1 MARVEVMIEKIDT
14 TVFDRKKERI
24 LDSIGYLVEGK
35 AIRHCPV
42 VTGRLRASI
51 THKVTGKNE
60 VMIGTIGTPY
70 ASFVEYG
77 TNVMINAHGP
87 HEPLAPVTSWEAQRK
102 RGATGQTMPFIRN
115 SVFEAEPEIL
125 ALFKKEFK

>member
-1 MARVEVMIEKIDT
+1 MIDRIDT
-14 TVFDRKKERI
+14 ELFDRKKGKI
-24 LDSIGYLVEGK
+24 LEDIGYLIEGK

-51 THKVTGKNE
+51 THQVTGENE
-60 VMIGTIGTPY
+60 VMIGTQGCDY
-70 ASFVEYG
+70 ASWVEFG
-77 TNVMINAHGP
+77 TQLMVAAHGE
-87 HEPLAPVTSWEAQRK
+87 HDPLAPVTSWEAQRK
-102 RGATGQTMPFIRN
+102 RGAIGQTMPFIRN

>member
-1 MARVEVMIEKIDT
+1 MIEKIDT
-14 TVFDRKKERI
+14 QKFDSKKLKI
-24 LDSIGYLVEGK
+24 LEDIGYLVEGK

-51 THKVTGKNE
+51 THKVTGENE

-70 ASFVEYG
+70 ASWVEWG
-77 TNVMINAHGP
+77 TNVMIAAHGP
-87 HEPLAPVTSWEAQRK
+87 HDPLAPVTSWEAQKK
-102 RGATGQTMPFIRN
+102 RGAMGQTMPFIRN

-125 ALFKKEFK
+125 ALIKKEFK